1 MHVRD
6 ARDPGR
12 RHPEDG
18 DEATE
23 EDGLAAVPGE
33 EPFASREVPL
43 GVATRQPVSLEQR
56 TPALP
61 GRPVAEVVAD
71 DRGEHSHHDHP
82 HDRERALRGEDGAG
96 DQRRLAGHRQAERL
110 EREQDEQQ
118 KQRPLAVLLDE
129 GQDRCQRHARIVPV
143 SLGQPEAYSL
153 GVRKPLQLA
162 GLVACLVAGIL
173 LATAVA
179 GSVQAAGTTTI
190 ETTAETTAEPTT
202 VVTTET
208 VEQTTTRQII
218 LPSPTTTSSSSSSSE
233 TPAWVWCCS
242 QSSPSGSVV
251 GAIVLAAARRGGA
264 ASGGV
269 SAANGADRL
278 DGAVAGDA
286 QGWALESQTADS
298 AVLQRAAERMI
309 VSVDAA
315 GHLFTQPYSAGP
327 PA

>member
-1 MHVRD
+1 
-6 ARDPGR
+6 
-12 RHPEDG
+12 
-18 DEATE
+18 
-23 EDGLAAVPGE
+23 L
-33 EPFASREVPL
+33 
-43 GVATRQPVSLEQR
+43 
-56 TPALP
+56 
-61 GRPVAEVVAD
+61 
-71 DRGEHSHHDHP
+71 DR
-82 HDRERALRGEDGAG
+82 
-96 DQRRLAGHRQAERL
+96 
-110 EREQDEQQ
+110 
-118 KQRPLAVLLDE
+118 
-129 GQDRCQRHARIVPV
+129 
-143 SLGQPEAYSL
+143 PEAYPL
-153 GVRKPLQLA
+153 DVRKPLQLA

-233 TPAWVWCCS
+233 TPAWVW
-242 QSSPSGSVV
+242 VLLAILAV
-251 GAIVLAAARRGGA
+251 GLVIVIVLLARRGG
-264 ASGGV
+264 SDSGV
-269 SAANGADRL
+269 SAAERRHRL
-278 DGAVAGDA
+278 DGAVAGWTA

-315 GHLFTQPYSAGP
+315 GHLSTQPYSAGP